1 MTFTPKLCGE
11 KKMATSGDNS
21 DFASSSG
28 TSGYS
33 GGESHSLTVETASV
47 TSLVICCTGVL
58 KGLELN

>member
-1 MTFTPKLCGE
+1 MTFMPNLCAE

-21 DFASSSG
+21 DFVSSSG

-47 TSLVICCTGVL
+47 TSLVILLYSCTEGPV
-58 KGLELN
+58 N

>member
-1 MTFTPKLCGE
+1 
-11 KKMATSGDNS
+11 MATSGDNS

-47 TSLVICCTGVL
+47 TSLVICCTAVL
-58 KGLELN
+58 

>member
-28 TSGYS
+28 GTSGYIE
-33 GGESHSLTVETASV
+33 GESHFLTVSV
-47 TSLVICCTGVL
+47 TSLVICCTVVL
-58 KGLELN
+58 KGL